1 MRLTRKQRDQIHL
14 MWDFKCCYCGEPL
27 GRSGTL
33 DHVIPKALGGTAD
46 LHNVV
51 SCCLACNSSK
61 GHKDWITW
69 YRAQHFWTDAREW
82 AIVIW
87 LGQNQPRHPQQR

>member
-1 MRLTRKQRDQIHL
+1 MRLPRKQRDQIHL
-14 MWDFKCCYCGEPL
+14 HWNFQCCYCAEPL

-46 LHNVV
+46 LNNVV

-61 GHKDWITW
+61 GHRDWLAW
-69 YRAQHFWTDAREW
+69 YRTQTFWSASREW
-82 AIVIW
+82 AIAQWI
-87 LGQNQPRHPQQR
+87 QAPSEDP